1 MSFILKFSFGKLLLP
16 TGTKS
21 IASPLIAFQERDLAK
36 LPPSFEVG
44 GGGGGG
50 GVGLEPPLPCL
61 YLLLLLCR
69 CIYIILYATRS
80 NLLCTCMDRVARK
93 APQNLSTIE
102 STGHLN
108 PVTIAVVHATLCLA
122 WFPMIHDKSVITIL
136 YIGAIVDCPANLF
149 TSSSAIVPIA

>member
-1 MSFILKFSFGKLLLP
+1 MSSILKFSFGKLLLP

-21 IASPLIAFQERDLAK
+21 IASPLIAFQKRDLAK

-44 GGGGGG
+44 GGGGLSPLCPAYTYYYFSA
-50 GVGLEPPLPCL
+50 GV
-61 YLLLLLCR
+61 
-69 CIYIILYATRS
+69 YIILYATRS

-108 PVTIAVVHATLCLA
+108 PVTIAVVHSTLCLA

-136 YIGAIVDCPANLF
+136 YVGAIVDCPANLF